1 MSDLSPI
8 PALPP
13 APAEPAR
20 PPGWWSRLVHRR
32 AARDARLLA
41 AHHAETTERARR
53 AQIALVRDGY
63 HLGPVPYGYLPLRVG
78 AAHGTPRRG
87 IRLLLDPGPASMVT
101 AIYRWRIEDR
111 LTPHAIATR
120 LRSVETPALL
130 RVDPVTRFPR
140 PWTPDA
146 VTRVLANPTYTGA
159 TVWGRTHAGR
169 PVPPDEWVIR
179 RGAHQPIIDGVTFYR
194 AQLLAPPGTGVF
206 SVQLP
211 PWTFTP
217 HPPTGPGNTGSDRKP
232 IA

>member
-41 AHHAETTERARR
+41 AHHADTTERARH

-63 HLGPVPYGYLPLRVG
+63 HLGPIPYGYLPLRVG
-78 AAHGTPRRG
+78 PRRG
-87 IRLLLDPGPASMVT
+87 GERRRIRLLLDPGPASVVV

-120 LRSVETPALL
+120 LRSVETPAVL
-130 RVDPVTRFPR
+130 RIDPATGFPR
-140 PWTPDA
+140 PWTSNA

-169 PVPPDEWVIR
+169 PVPPDAWVIR
-179 RGAHQPIIDGVTFYR
+179 LGAHQPIIDGATFYH
-194 AQLLAPPGTGVF
+194 AQLLAPPGAGVF

-211 PWTFTP
+211 PWAFTES
-217 HPPTGPGNTGSDRKP
+217 PPTDQGNTDSSREP
-232 IA
+232 SA